1 MYQDLNEANELLEDK
16 EKECV
21 KVGIYMSK
29 KLYDAIK
36 EDYKYTTIKS
46 FSRMVTLLLEDY
58 YWGDMLRR

>member
-29 KLYDAIK
+29 KLYDTIK
-36 EDYKYTTIKS
+36 EDYKYTNIKS
-46 FSRMVTLLLEDY
+46 FSRMVTLMLEEY
-58 YWGDMLRR
+58 YWGDLRR